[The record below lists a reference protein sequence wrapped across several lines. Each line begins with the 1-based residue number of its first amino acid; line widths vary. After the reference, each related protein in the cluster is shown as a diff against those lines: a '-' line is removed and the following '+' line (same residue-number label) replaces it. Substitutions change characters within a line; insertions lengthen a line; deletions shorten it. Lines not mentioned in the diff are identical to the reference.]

1 MIHSLTSGLS
11 RQEIND
17 LTEEVEGRRIENNWM
32 QFARTPAAASR
43 HMVRRYIAVEGQV
56 EARFNEQLAAS
67 LDDANF
73 IVDGESEFESLYL
86 QDIDDDLH

>member
-1 MIHSLTSGLS
+1 LS

-17 LTEEVEGRRIENNWM
+17 LTEEVEGGRLENNWM
-32 QFARTPAAASR
+32 QSARTPAAASR
-43 HMVRRYIAVEGQV
+43 HMVHRYIAVEGQV

-73 IVDGESEFESLYL
+73 IVDGEGEFNSLYL
-86 QDIDDDLH
+86 QDIDDDLHSGI